1 MSQKP
6 INATQIAKL
15 AGVSRSTVSKVINNY
30 PDIPED
36 TKAKVLSVI
45 EKHKYQPNAFAQVL
59 KGVPQTVIALYA
71 YAYEVDMETDSLS
84 SLESPYV
91 MGIISNFIKAA
102 KNHNHKLVVELI
114 EFGDNEQEVEAQIR
128 KDFDSKTIAAA
139 VFLGLSNDVKFIDNL
154 IDDDYRIAVIDRE
167 IQEAKTSVNIFTDDF
182 GGARLAVEHLYKQG
196 FNSIAFIGGS
206 DNKHSAQSRLEGYR
220 SAVYEADA
228 EQIVFEALFS
238 EKSGKEAAQKVLG
251 MTSRPD
257 AFVCAA
263 DVIAYGF
270 IQTLREHDPDY
281 LNRIGI
287 VGFDNSPFNQ
297 YQRPALSSV
306 GVDFSQIARTTIEA
320 LLGSAETKKYIV
332 PMSLHKRD
340 SSCTGR

>member
-1 MSQKP
+1 MSHKP

-36 TKAKVLSVI
+36 TKNKVLSVI
-45 EKHKYQPNAFAQVL
+45 DKHKYQPNAFAQVL

-71 YAYEVDMETDSLS
+71 YAYEVDMESDSLS

-114 EFGDNEQEVEAQIR
+114 EYGDDEQEVELQIR

-139 VFLGLSNDVKFIDNL
+139 VFLGLSNDVTFIDNL
-154 IDDDYRIAVIDRE
+154 INDDYRIAVLDRE
-167 IQEAKTSVNIFTDDF
+167 VKEAKSSINIFTDDS
-182 GGARLAVEHLYKQG
+182 GGARLAVEHLYEQG

-206 DNKHSAQSRLEGYR
+206 DNKHSARSRLEGYTK
-220 SAVYEADA
+220 AINKAGA
-228 EQIVFEALFS
+228 EHVVFDALFS
-238 EKSGKEAAQKVLG
+238 EKSGQEAAQKVLA

-257 AFVCAA
+257 SFVCSA

-270 IQTLREHDPDY
+270 IQTLREQAPDY
-281 LNRIGI
+281 LDQIGI

-306 GVDFSQIARTTIEA
+306 GVDYSQIAVTTIEA
-320 LLGSAETKKYIV
+320 LLGSTETTKYTV
-332 PMSLHKRD
+332 PMSLYKRD
-340 SSCTGR
+340 SSFIGR